1 MPRPAAQPKVPGEVA
16 QPEANQP
23 EGDQPMPRPAA
34 QPKVPGEVAQPEA
47 NQPEAVVDQPAAAAD
62 EQVSV
67 SKASLDALLARVAAL
82 EAAPSQAARKV
93 ANPTANLPDADSL
106 DVATLK
112 NPVLTKQGWL
122 VPETYG
128 SNPNA
133 PKAL

>member
-1 MPRPAAQPKVPGEVA
+1 MSRPAAQPKVPGELT
-16 QPEANQP
+16 
-23 EGDQPMPRPAA
+23 
-34 QPKVPGEVAQPEA
+34 QPEA

-62 EQVSV
+62 EQVTV

-82 EAAPSQAARKV
+82 EAAPSQAVRRV
-93 ANPTANLPDADSL
+93 ANPEAALPNQDDIDPS
-106 DVATLK
+106 TLK
-112 NPVLTKQGWL
+112 NPVLSKQGWV

>member
-1 MPRPAAQPKVPGEVA
+1 MARPAAQPKVPGEVA
-16 QPEANQP
+16 QL
-23 EGDQPMPRPAA
+23 
-34 QPKVPGEVAQPEA
+34 EA
-47 NQPEAVVDQPAAAAD
+47 NQPEAVVDQPAAAA
-62 EQVSV
+62 EQVTV